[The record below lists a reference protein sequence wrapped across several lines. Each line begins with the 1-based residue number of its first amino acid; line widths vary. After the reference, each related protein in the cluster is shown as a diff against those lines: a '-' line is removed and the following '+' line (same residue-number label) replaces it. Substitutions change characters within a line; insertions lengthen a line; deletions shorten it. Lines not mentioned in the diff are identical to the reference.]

1 MNRKLIGIALF
12 LLFSNFVYAEEQQ
25 ANFLVIEGNSR
36 ISNEEIVEYSGFQV
50 GKIYN
55 NEDISNIIKNLFS
68 TNLFVDIK
76 VNLDQNTLYI
86 SVVETPI
93 ISRINIDGNKL
104 VETEQIISSLKSVGI
119 SQSKPYSKN
128 LVDKVQQE
136 LTRLYYDNGRYS
148 SSIDITE
155 NTLDDNLLELDI
167 NIDEGT
173 ASTIKEVKILG
184 NKSFTAR
191 QLKSII
197 KSGPKYWFEVWSSK
211 DIYNSS
217 LLDQDIFLGSNLV
230 YSEIVEEFHEA
241 NLVTIGEVA
250 EVLEEAA
257 LLLVVFEERGGGRG
271 GGQPRRP
278 DDDHDQRHQRGRR
291 RRGGQQ
297 RGRRDQGRPQAVC
310 GLPRRAEAAAG
321 ALSELDGQGRTN
333 QRRGR
338 YRLAPC
344 P

>member
-1 MNRKLIGIALF
+1 MNRKLIGIALL
-12 LLFSNFVYAEEQQ
+12 LLFTNFVYAEEQQ

-36 ISNEEIVEYSGFQV
+36 VSNEEIVEYSGFQV

-86 SVVETPI
+86 SVIETPI

-184 NKSFTAR
+184 NKKLFNST
-191 QLKSII
+191 I
-197 KSGPKYWFEVWSSK
+197 KIYYKVW
-211 DIYNSS
+211 
-217 LLDQDIFLGSNLV
+217 
-230 YSEIVEEFHEA
+230 
-241 NLVTIGEVA
+241 
-250 EVLEEAA
+250 
-257 LLLVVFEERGGGRG
+257 
-271 GGQPRRP
+271 P
-278 DDDHDQRHQRGRR
+278 
-291 RRGGQQ
+291 
-297 RGRRDQGRPQAVC
+297 
-310 GLPRRAEAAAG
+310 
-321 ALSELDGQGRTN
+321 
-333 QRRGR
+333 
-338 YRLAPC
+338 
-344 P
+344 

>member
-1 MNRKLIGIALF
+1 MNRKLIGIALL
-12 LLFSNFVYAEEQQ
+12 LLFANFVYAEEQQ

-36 ISNEEIVEYSGFQV
+36 VSNEEIVEYSGFQV

-68 TNLFVDIK
+68 TNLFIDIK

-86 SVVETPI
+86 SVIETPI

-128 LVDKVQQE
+128 LIDKVQQE

-167 NIDEGT
+167 NIDEGA

-184 NKSFTAR
+184 NKSFTTR

-217 LLDQDIFLGSNLV
+217 LLDQDIESLLKYYQDRGYAKVELVSKQVNL
-230 YSEIVEEFHEA
+230 SSDKSDIFI
-241 NLVTIGEVA
+241 TIS
-250 EVLEEAA
+250 
-257 LLLVVFEERGGGRG
+257 
-271 GGQPRRP
+271 
-278 DDDHDQRHQRGRR
+278 
-291 RRGGQQ
+291 
-297 RGRRDQGRPQAVC
+297 
-310 GLPRRAEAAAG
+310 
-321 ALSELDGQGRTN
+321 LSEGRLYQFGNTKVYGL
-333 QRRGR
+333 RRI
-338 YRLAPC
+338 
-344 P
+344 

>member
-1 MNRKLIGIALF
+1 MNRKLIVIALL
-12 LLFSNFVYAEEQQ
+12 LLFTNFVYAEEQQ

-184 NKSFTAR
+184 NKSF
-191 QLKSII
+191 
-197 KSGPKYWFEVWSSK
+197 P
-211 DIYNSS
+211 
-217 LLDQDIFLGSNLV
+217 LDN
-230 YSEIVEEFHEA
+230 
-241 NLVTIGEVA
+241 
-250 EVLEEAA
+250 
-257 LLLVVFEERGGGRG
+257 
-271 GGQPRRP
+271 
-278 DDDHDQRHQRGRR
+278 
-291 RRGGQQ
+291 
-297 RGRRDQGRPQAVC
+297 
-310 GLPRRAEAAAG
+310 
-321 ALSELDGQGRTN
+321 
-333 QRRGR
+333 
-338 YRLAPC
+338 
-344 P
+344 